1 MLEFA
6 ELGEFVDL
14 KLKNYSSG
22 MMVRL
27 AFAVM
32 VQADADIMLVDEVLA
47 VGDIAFAQ
55 KCMDVFHERRRAG
68 TTILLVTHDM
78 GAVQSLCHRAMFIR
92 DGVIDYIGD
101 PEETAMRYYR
111 HNFASG
117 EAKKVSAALGGTV
130 VEEEVEKATVTDI
143 NATVLHAHLENEAG
157 ERIENVEQGQTIV
170 MDALIEA
177 KQDPPRRYSAS
188 TCSTRRAP
196 WCSGSPRRS
205 RASRVGCWRPASA
218 SGSRAGSRTRWSR
231 QVLARLLGPARLR
244 GRGSRAAGPAAIRF
258 RDLRDGAAPRR
269 RLGRDGRRGGL
280 GAGLRTSRLP
290 T

>member
-1 MLEFA
+1 
-6 ELGEFVDL
+6 
-14 KLKNYSSG
+14 
-22 MMVRL
+22 
-27 AFAVM
+27 
-32 VQADADIMLVDEVLA
+32 MLVDEVLA

-111 HNFASG
+111 HNFESG
-117 EAKKVSAALGGTV
+117 EAKKVSAALEGTV

-177 KQDPPRRYSAS
+177 KRDPGGADIQHPRAQRI
-188 TCSTRRAP
+188 RAP

-205 RASRVGCWRPASA
+205 RASRAVS
-218 SGSRAGSRTRWSR
+218 SR
-231 QVLARLLGPARLR
+231 QRRVRLAGRIENSLVPGKYSLDCWSPARLGR
-244 GRGSRAAGPAAIRF
+244 RGSRAAGPAAIRF

-280 GAGLRTSRLP
+280 GAGRVNEQAADVRLVEVSGP
-290 T
+290 SALGGGWRRSWELLS